1 MTLPSLLQRSH
12 VPLLT
17 AGLAALSS
25 AFAATPAGTLITNRA
40 VATFTPTESGGPS
53 QSESNLVTTTVQA
66 VCAISVSGLD
76 SLDQRVQAGDQVTF
90 KLTVT
95 NAGNETSD
103 LPLDL
108 RLSGSFQPAV
118 SLYLDSNGNGQVDG
132 NDAKVQSLE
141 LQPDASAA
149 LLMVVDTPLAAQG
162 EASVNLTTS
171 CGGSAVATV
180 RVLPPPELRVQKSF
194 TPTQVRPGEET
205 TVTVTARNPS
215 NDEARQV
222 VLTDPLAEQ
231 IARGLTYV
239 PGSARASGGTL
250 EYSDGVSWSAQPGA
264 DVQGLRVVA
273 SRLAPGAELG
283 LTFRM
288 VGTEAA
294 DGQQY
299 TNVAVVQVPGRDTSA
314 SASVEVRYNPAV
326 ALGPVGTPQAAEGSA
341 ADQQT
346 QPFAVVGQRVCFDH
360 TLQNT
365 GDVADNFRVTV
376 TFPQGEASADLLGED
391 GEALKQPLRLEPGR
405 STVVRVCYVPATA
418 GSLKAVI
425 TASGERGTSN
435 ATEDLISRIEAGLP
449 ELKKSVVATTLD
461 VDGKPVTL
469 GPERTVATDD
479 TLTYTL
485 EVRNPYDRPLSD
497 VVVTDPIP
505 AHLDFL
511 DASSGGTPSG
521 TLDEQSVTWQL
532 GTLAPGER
540 RTLTFRVRVTDRAVD
555 GESLKNIFQLV
566 SSEFLSPVS
575 SNEVSTPVWSA
586 RLVIDKAV
594 SAQEATYGER
604 LTYTLRIRNTS
615 KTTAVVLPVIT
626 DTPAPGL
633 EYIAGTATLNGQ
645 PLADPGKE
653 GGSLLW
659 TIENI
664 EAGGESVVTY
674 ETRVT
679 PQATAKLSN
688 TVVVEGRG
696 GERAVASNRATAVTK
711 LNPLKFA
718 AISDI
723 VGTVFVD
730 RNRNGLY
737 DKGFDTPIERARII
751 LAGGQ
756 QVLTD
761 KLGRYKFGNVPFG
774 THALRLD
781 PNTTPYLPLHVAQDG
796 GLAGTRTVQVGGLT
810 ILDFPLS
817 PLTGEVAEVR
827 RTTLTQGDLQ
837 VQKVVYAGRDGEYV
851 VELRLTAQR
860 ALSDFQLNDPLPA
873 GAVLKEGRNTLSA
886 TLAAG
891 ETKLTYRFQWAGEQ
905 RAVTTDPVV
914 RWRY

>member
-1 MTLPSLLQRSH
+1 MTLPPLIQRSKLA
-12 VPLLT
+12 LLT
-17 AGLAALSS
+17 AGLATLSS
-25 AFAATPAGTLITNRA
+25 ALAVTPAGTAITNRA
-40 VATFTPTESGGPS
+40 FATFVPTESGGVS

-66 VCAISVSGLD
+66 VCAVSVSGLGD
-76 SLDQRVQAGDQVTF
+76 LSQTVQGGDRVTF
-90 KLTVT
+90 RLTVT

-103 LPLDL
+103 LPLNL
-108 RLSGSFQPAV
+108 SVSGSFQPTVA
-118 SLYLDSNGNGQVDG
+118 LYLDSNGNGQLDAG
-132 NDAKVQSLE
+132 DAKAESLNLAPE
-141 LQPDASAA
+141 ASAA
-149 LLMVVDTPLAAQG
+149 LLMVVDTPPGGQG
-162 EASVNLTTS
+162 QTDIGLTTS
-171 CGGSAVATV
+171 CGGSVVATV
-180 RVLPPPELRVQKSF
+180 RLTPPPELSLQKSF
-194 TPTQVRPGEET
+194 GPSQVRPGEET

-215 NDEARQV
+215 SDEARQV

-231 IARGLTYV
+231 MARGLTYV

-250 EYSDGVSWSAQPGA
+250 EYSDGTGWSAQPG
-264 DVQGLRVVA
+264 VSVEGLRVVA
-273 SRLAPGAELG
+273 ARLAPGAELT

-294 DGQQY
+294 DGKQF
-299 TNVAVVQVPGRDTSA
+299 TNVAAVQVPGRSA
-314 SASVEVRYNPAV
+314 SASATVDVRYTPGV
-326 ALGPVGTPQAAEGSA
+326 ALGPVGVPQAAEGSA

-376 TFPQGEASADLLGED
+376 TFPQGKGSAELLDENGEV
-391 GEALKQPLRLEPGR
+391 LKQPLRLDPGR
-405 STVVRVCYVPATA
+405 SALVRVCYVPAEA
-418 GSLKAVI
+418 GPFRALVA
-425 TASGERGTSN
+425 ASGERGTSN
-435 ATEDLISRIEAGLP
+435 ATADLISRIEASLP

-479 TLTYTL
+479 VLTYTL
-485 EVRNPYDRPLSD
+485 DVRNPYGTPLND

-511 DASSGGTPSG
+511 DASSGGTLSG
-521 TLDEQSVTWQL
+521 SLDEQRVTWQL
-532 GTLAPGER
+532 GDLAPGER
-540 RTLTFRVRVTDRAVD
+540 RTLTFRVRVSDRAVD
-555 GESLKNIFQLV
+555 GEQLKNIFQLV
-566 SSEFLSPVS
+566 SSELMTPVS

-586 RLVIDKAV
+586 RLVIDKEV

-615 KTTAVVLPVIT
+615 KTTAIERPVIT

-633 EYIAGTATLNGQ
+633 EYIPGTATLNGQ
-645 PLADPGKE
+645 PLADPQQQD
-653 GGSLLW
+653 GSLLW
-659 TIENI
+659 TIETI
-664 EAGGESVVTY
+664 GAGGESAVTY

-679 PQATAKLSN
+679 PAATATLSN
-688 TVVVEGRG
+688 TVTVVGRG
-696 GERAVASNRATAVTK
+696 GERAIASNRATALTK

-774 THALRLD
+774 TQALRLD
-781 PNTTPYLPLHVAQDG
+781 PNTTPYTPLHTAQDG
-796 GLAGTRTVQVGGLT
+796 GLPGTRTVQVRGLT
-810 ILDFPLS
+810 VMDFPLS

-837 VQKVVYAGRDGEYV
+837 VQKVVYGGRDGEYV
-851 VELRLTAQR
+851 VELRLTARR
-860 ALSDFQLNDPLPA
+860 ALSEFELNDPLPA

-886 TLAAG
+886 TLPTG
-891 ETKLTYRFQWAGEQ
+891 ETRLTYRFQWAGEQ